1 MRARVSFF
9 IKGANPYQ
17 GLKTLVKQNGILRNT
32 AELSACIV
40 NQKQIAQGLHLLQ
53 VSRHELQLLQMQQ
66 RIPFHDFSG
75 DEGNALEPKSVLVV
89 SKDSQQDA
97 HLEAMV
103 RVESTLTTLGIAFE
117 TLSSQALVLEK
128 FRNKDLI
135 LTVGGDG
142 TFINTARFIS
152 DTAPI
157 FGIVSNPQTA
167 VLNGNGSWGN
177 YMLVQAQ
184 QLEQAL
190 NLMYQGCFEYAAL
203 NRLGV
208 RVNDETYLALNEI
221 FINEQDSAHTARYLI
236 NTNGI
241 TEYHRDSGLLVP
253 AGAGS
258 PINSWAFNANG
269 IVFAPS
275 SRLLQFI
282 SRESARF
289 NKGGDQKLLAHG
301 FAETLEVTSAL
312 RHDPRISIDSNT
324 HLPFPAGSKALIT
337 VSDFPLSL
345 LVFPELSRRAIEKPE
360 TVEVIAPTKTL
371 SISPEQIA
379 EIDAMPI
386 CSSVPKGTKRQ
397 ILFLQISQG
406 LKTLNLVRIL
416 KTGGQA
422 LAKTDFSLKT
432 SIPDP
437 TLLSPTAEISTLP
450 STLRDI
456 VLNLYSYGLRI
467 TEFAGVIAEWDGSI
481 DKNVWG
487 SSIDTIVFIYA
498 LLINDVFGPNVKSVG
513 EVGTGGGMISKA
525 AKMFCPNLEL
535 LIASDVEKKA
545 LECMERNLEA
555 ILGNTTLQII
565 HGKGLSQFGKVDLLL
580 ENPPYLP
587 EKEISGEVDPY
598 RGLGLIHET
607 LREGK
612 DHLNPGG
619 KALINYSSCAAKEVD
634 EWIEQYGWKKRVL
647 FTIDVPL
654 KINRVNEDPEWLE
667 FMLEHGGLEIRDDI
681 KHGYKYWQTLNVV
694 ELTPSASVSA

>member
-1 MRARVSFF
+1 MQARVSFF
-9 IKGANPYQ
+9 VKGSNPYQ
-17 GLKTLVKQNGILRNT
+17 GLKALMKQNGILSNT
-32 AELSACIV
+32 SRLASCIAD
-40 NQKQIAQGLHLLQ
+40 QKQIAPDLHLVQ
-53 VSRHELQLLQMQQ
+53 VSRHELQQLQMQQ
-66 RIPFHDFSG
+66 RIPFHDFAG
-75 DEGNALEPKSVLVV
+75 EAGNALEPRSALVI

-117 TLSSQALVLEK
+117 TLSSQALALEK

-135 LTVGGDG
+135 LAVGGDG
-142 TFINTARFIS
+142 TFINAARFINNR
-152 DTAPI
+152 TPI
-157 FGIVSNPQTA
+157 FGIISNPQTA
-167 VLNGNGSWGN
+167 ALNGNGSWGN

-190 NLMYQGCFEYAAL
+190 NSMYRGCFEYTVL

-208 RVNDETYLALNEI
+208 RVNDKTFLALNEV

-236 NTNGI
+236 NANGI
-241 TEYHRDSGLLVP
+241 TEYHRDSGLLIP

-258 PINSWAFNANG
+258 PINSWAFNAEG

-275 SRLLQFI
+275 SPLLQFI

-289 NKGGDQKLLAHG
+289 NKGGDQKRLAHG
-301 FAETLEVTSAL
+301 FAKTLEVTSAL
-312 RHDPRISIDSNT
+312 RHDPRISIDSNV

-371 SISPEQIA
+371 SISPEQITK
-379 EIDAMPI
+379 IDTMPI

-397 ILFLQISQG
+397 ILFLQISND

-416 KTGGQA
+416 KTGGQVLSRA
-422 LAKTDFSLKT
+422 DFSLKA

-437 TLLSPTAEISTLP
+437 RLLSPTAEITTLP

-456 VLNLYSYGLRI
+456 VLNLYFYGLRI
-467 TEFAGVIAEWDGSI
+467 TEFAGVITEWDGSI
-481 DKNVWG
+481 DKNVWAA
-487 SSIDTIVFIYA
+487 SIDTIVFIYA
-498 LLINDVFGPNVKSVG
+498 LLINNIFGPDVKSVG

-525 AKMFCPNLEL
+525 AKMLCPNLESL
-535 LIASDVEKKA
+535 TASDVEKKA
-545 LECMERNLEA
+545 LECMQRNIET
-555 ILGNTTLQII
+555 ILGKTDLQII
-565 HGKGLSQFGKVDLLL
+565 LGKGLGQFGKVDLLL

-587 EKEISGEVDPY
+587 EKEDSGEVDPY
-598 RGLGLIHET
+598 RGLELIHET

-612 DHLNPGG
+612 NHLNPDG
-619 KALINYSSCAAKEVD
+619 KLLINYSSCAAQEFDQWV
-634 EWIEQYGWKKRVL
+634 EEYGWKKRVL
-647 FTIDVPL
+647 LTIDVPL

-667 FMLEHGGLEIRDDI
+667 FMLEHGGLEIRDDVE
-681 KHGYKYWQTLNVV
+681 HGYRYWQTLNVV
-694 ELTPSASVSA
+694 QLTPA